1 MAVASP
7 KESLHAEDLPYVMHE
22 EGLCELVHGEII
34 REPPPGEAHG
44 WIAGNVFGP
53 LWWFVREHR
62 LGRVYSTEAGFV
74 LARDP
79 DTVRAPD
86 VAFVSA
92 ERLDAEVRRGPYFE
106 RAPDLAVEVVSPSN
120 RQRELR
126 AKIRELLAAGS
137 RAVWVIDPSSRTVT
151 VHRPDPAPGPVPGR
165 RPEIL
170 TETDTVDGGPAVP
183 GFRLP
188 VREIFEPE

>member
-1 MAVASP
+1 MPIPSTP
-7 KESLHAEDLPYVMHE
+7 STLHAEDLPYATQE
-22 EGLCELVHGEII
+22 EGLCELVAGGVV
-34 REPPPGEAHG
+34 REPPPGEEHG

-86 VAFVSA
+86 VAFVSK
-92 ERLDAEVRRGPYFE
+92 ERLETEVRLGPYFE
-106 RAPDLAVEVVSPSN
+106 GAPDLAVEVLSPGN
-120 RQRELR
+120 RQAELR
-126 AKIRELLAAGS
+126 AKIRELLSAGS
-137 RAVWVIDPSSRTVT
+137 GAVWVIDPPSRTLT
-151 VHRPDPAPGPVPGR
+151 VHRPDHL
-165 RPEIL
+165 PETL
-170 TETDTVDGGPAVP
+170 TGADIVDGGSLLP

-188 VREIFEPE
+188 VREIFEP

>member
-1 MAVASP
+1 MILREKPLMPVPSP
-7 KESLHAEDLPYVMHE
+7 ERTLHAEELPYATDE
-22 EGLCELVHGEII
+22 EGLCELVHGDLV
-34 REPPPGEAHG
+34 REPPPGEKHG

-53 LWWFVREHR
+53 LWWFVRAHG

-92 ERLDAEVRRGPYFE
+92 ERLDAGTRRGPYFE
-106 RAPDLAVEVVSPSN
+106 GAPDLAVEVLSPGN
-120 RQRELR
+120 RRAALR
-126 AKIRELLAAGS
+126 AKIRDYLEAGAK
-137 RAVWVIDPSSRTVT
+137 AVWVIDPAARTLT
-151 VHRPDPAPGPVPGR
+151 IHRPGHL
-165 RPEIL
+165 PEIL
-170 TETDTVDGGPAVP
+170 SKADTVDGGAAVP